1 MKYSIILFTLF
12 FFFSCSSNSNK
23 LTEINNDGT
32 GGVSCKVDG
41 KILRPKVSG
50 LGLESNYFKIGFNGD
65 TTYFAVGLLNISS
78 VSERFR
84 SIRIQVYDVAYQ
96 NPTTFEKLSLK
107 GNVYQ
112 LGDYGNPSDNGQFK
126 TFGKYED
133 DEKLYNTTEI
143 INGEITITH
152 HDIKN
157 CVISGTYWFD
167 AINENGEIIEIREGR
182 FDKTLSGF

>member
-41 KILRPKVSG
+41 EILRPKVSG
-50 LGLESNYFKIGFNGD
+50 LGLTSNYFKIGFNGD
-65 TTYFAVGLLNISS
+65 TTYFAVGLLNINATN
-78 VSERFR
+78 ERFR
-84 SIRIQVYDVAYQ
+84 SIKVQVYDVAFE
-96 NPTTFEKLSLK
+96 NPITFEKLSLQ

-112 LGDYGNPSDNGQFK
+112 LGDYGDPSDYGQFK

-133 DEKLYNTTEI
+133 NEKLFTTSEI

-157 CVISGTYWFD
+157 FVISGTFWFD

-182 FDKTLSGF
+182 FDKILGSF

>member
-1 MKYSIILFTLF
+1 MKHIIILFTLSF
-12 FFFSCSSNSNK
+12 FLSCSSNSNE

-41 KILRPKVSG
+41 KILRPRVSA
-50 LGLESNYFKIGFNGD
+50 LGLDSNYFKIGFNGD
-65 TTYFAVGLLNISS
+65 TTYFAVGFLNISS
-78 VSERFR
+78 GERYR
-84 SIRIQVYDVAYQ
+84 SIRIQVYDVAYR
-96 NPTTFEKLSLK
+96 NPITYEKLSLK

-112 LGDYGNPSDNGQFK
+112 LGDYGNPNDNGQFK

-133 DEKLYNTTEI
+133 NEKLFTTTEI

-152 HDIKN
+152 HDIEN
-157 CVISGTYWFD
+157 FVISGTFWFD

-182 FDKTLSGF
+182 FDEELDSF